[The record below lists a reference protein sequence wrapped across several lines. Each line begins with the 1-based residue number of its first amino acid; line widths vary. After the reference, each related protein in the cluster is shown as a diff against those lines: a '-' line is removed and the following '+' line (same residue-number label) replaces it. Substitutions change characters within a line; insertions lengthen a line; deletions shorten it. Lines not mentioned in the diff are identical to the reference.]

1 MLTNKHV
8 AANWNL
14 AFGQED
20 PATSDKAR
28 SCGWLYEYT
37 GGPSAKSRKL
47 RMPQLIDLS
56 DDAFSDLKAWVPAT
70 GGIVFMKDLALAI
83 GAERNVPDPKKG
95 GNRTFFGRNDVL
107 EVRFANGRLI
117 LLRHKFLTARAF
129 GDRRGAAWAS

>member
-1 MLTNKHV
+1 
-8 AANWNL
+8 
-14 AFGQED
+14 
-20 PATSDKAR
+20 
-28 SCGWLYEYT
+28 
-37 GGPSAKSRKL
+37 
-47 RMPQLIDLS
+47 MPQLIDLS

-107 EVRFANGRLI
+107 EVRFANSRLI